1 MKLVISVEGGIV
13 QNVHAAFENTESVED
28 VEVVIVDYDTDGVPE
43 DELEMWEFE
52 GPQQARVFGYPVD
65 LDDKA
70 WVEKAFKLAG

>member
-13 QNVHAAFENTESVED
+13 QDISGLREEVED
-28 VEVVIVDYDTDGVPE
+28 TLEMVIVDYDTDGVPE
-43 DELEMWEFE
+43 DGLEMWEFE